1 MVKKSDCSRIPAW
14 LGAATASW
22 TGLAAAAPAAPEPM
36 AAGNL
41 LQLLFGL
48 IVVLVAIGVT
58 AFLLRRLG
66 RLPSGGGALRVLGG
80 LSVGTRER
88 AVLVQ
93 VGDRQL
99 LLGVAPGRV
108 QTLYVL
114 EHPVDTGTPSAG
126 MAEGFAE
133 RLAQLMKK

>member
-1 MVKKSDCSRIPAW
+1 
-14 LGAATASW
+14 
-22 TGLAAAAPAAPEPM
+22 M

-48 IVVLVAIGVT
+48 IVVLVAIGAT

-80 LSVGTRER
+80 MSVGTRER

-93 VGDRQL
+93 VGDQQL

-114 EHPVDTGTPSAG
+114 ERPVDTGTPSAG